1 MRRSLNFTV
10 ACLFMVMC
18 LVACSFAASG
28 FQESQDE
35 ETERPSEHTREQAS
49 NGDMNE
55 EIDSPTQTEDKDADL
70 VEYHG
75 PVEHIF
81 FHPTIVYTELAFDYD
96 AMAKG
101 YNDYFVTV
109 DEFKRT
115 LNELHKNDY
124 ILIDINSLIVE
135 KEDGKIGTRQ
145 LMLPEGKKP
154 LVISI
159 DDMNYYDYMRK
170 NGNVF
175 KLVLD
180 EEGEVASYEKTPEG
194 KELITRNHAIAPIL
208 DQFVEKHPDFSFNG
222 AKGLI
227 ALTGYEGVLGYRT
240 NELDRADIEDRKQE
254 ALKVIKRLKETGWTF
269 ASHGYGHLDANKAGY
284 QRLADDTAQWK
295 SEVESLIGVTDVYVY
310 PYGSRVETGG
320 AKFKDLVESGFKI
333 LCGVGPEPYLE
344 VYKDSVIMM
353 DRRHIDGIALQT
365 QKDRLTPLLDA
376 DIVLEHEI
384 RPEY

>member
-1 MRRSLNFTV
+1 MRRLFIFAF
-10 ACLFMVMC
+10 ACLFMTMS
-18 LVACSFAASG
+18 LVACSFPVSG
-28 FQESQDE
+28 LQENQDN
-35 ETERPSEHTREQAS
+35 ETERQPEHTREQLS
-49 NGDMNE
+49 NKDTNE
-55 EIDSPTQTEDKDADL
+55 EIDSQPQTEDPDGKL

-81 FHPTIVYTELAFDYD
+81 FHPTIVYPELAFDYD

-115 LNELHKNDY
+115 LDELHKNDY
-124 ILIDINSLIVE
+124 ILIDINSLVEE
-135 KEDGKIGTRQ
+135 KEDGKIVTRQ

-154 LVISI
+154 LVLSI

-170 NGNVF
+170 NGNVY

-180 EEGEVASYEKTPEG
+180 EEGEVASYEKTLEG
-194 KELITRNHAIAPIL
+194 KELITRDHAIVPIL
-208 DQFVEKHPDFSFNG
+208 EQFVEEHPDFSFNG

-240 NELDRADIEDRKQE
+240 NELNSVEIEDRKQE
-254 ALKVIKRLKETGWTF
+254 ALKVIKRLKETGWSF
-269 ASHGYGHLDANKAGY
+269 ASHGYGHLDANKVGY
-284 QRLADDTAQWK
+284 HRLADDTHQWK
-295 SEVESLIGVTDVYVY
+295 EEVEVLIGGTDVYIY

-320 AKFKDLVESGFKI
+320 AKFKDLVETGFKI
-333 LCGVGPEPYLE
+333 LCGVGPEPYME
-344 VYKDSVIMM
+344 VYEDSAIMM

-365 QKDRLTPLLDA
+365 QKDRLAPLLDA
-376 DIVLEHEI
+376 DNVLENEV